1 MITKLQTF
9 IQDKRT
15 ELVRFSKFAVVG
27 VIGAGVDFAV
37 LYLLKQFVKP
47 PEVLDTWWSSIA
59 VGISLSTAIVS
70 NFIWN
75 RYWTYPDSRSKPLVK
90 QFAQF
95 YVINVLAWGIR
106 APIMLLETVFARWV
120 EPWFVSYDLEAAGIL
135 GTLVLK
141 VLGTEPAKKLG
152 TYLAWAL
159 GVGIAMFWNF
169 FINRIVTYSDVDK
182 KEQVADADRD

>member
-1 MITKLQTF
+1 MIAKLQTF
-9 IQDKRT
+9 IQDKRI
-15 ELVRFSKFAVVG
+15 EFVRFFKFAVVG
-27 VIGAGVDFAV
+27 VIGAVVDFVV
-37 LYLLKQFVKP
+37 LALLERFVHP
-47 PEVLDTWWSSIA
+47 PAPIDNWWSSIA

-95 YVINVLAWGIR
+95 YVINILAYIIR
-106 APIMLLETVFARWV
+106 GPIMLLETVFAGW
-120 EPWFVSYDLEAAGIL
+120 L
-135 GTLVLK
+135 GQRLM
-141 VLGTEPAKKLG
+141 LGQETSETLG
-152 TYLAWAL
+152 TYTAWAL

>member
-1 MITKLQTF
+1 MVKVRAF
-9 IQDKRT
+9 VQDNRQ
-15 ELVRFSKFAVVG
+15 EFVRFLKFAVVG
-27 VIGAGVDFAV
+27 GFGAIVDFVVLAV
-37 LYLLKQFVKP
+37 LERFVHP
-47 PEVLDTWWSSIA
+47 PEPVDNWWSSIA

-95 YVINVLAWGIR
+95 YVINILAYIIR
-106 APIMLLETVFARWV
+106 GPIMLLETVFAEWLGQGFALNP
-120 EPWFVSYDLEAAGIL
+120 ETAG
-135 GTLVLK
+135 T
-141 VLGTEPAKKLG
+141 LG

-169 FINRIVTYSDVDK
+169 FINRIVTYSDVDQA
-182 KEQVADADRD
+182 EQEADADRD

>member
-1 MITKLQTF
+1 MIAKLQTF
-9 IQDKRT
+9 IQDKRI
-15 ELVRFSKFAVVG
+15 EFVRFFKFAVVG
-27 VIGAGVDFAV
+27 VIGAVVDFVV
-37 LYLLKQFVKP
+37 LALLERFVHP
-47 PEVLDTWWSSIA
+47 PAPIDNWWSSIA

-95 YVINVLAWGIR
+95 YVINILAYIIR
-106 APIMLLETVFARWV
+106 GPIMFLETVFAGWLSQ
-120 EPWFVSYDLEAAGIL
+120 WLML
-135 GTLVLK
+135 GQET
-141 VLGTEPAKKLG
+141 TETLG
-152 TYLAWAL
+152 TYTAWAL

-182 KEQVADADRD
+182 LDQEADADRD